1 MERESSFVFY
11 RSFKEAIDNC
21 PEEDRLAIYESIV
34 SYALDG
40 TPPEITGGTIRIVW
54 PLIEPQLNANRDKRR
69 AGRKGGAPRKTN
81 GSDNVIT
88 SGYPSVIT
96 SGSHSREPNVNE
108 NENENENGGHNVIT
122 SFDQIPR

>member
-11 RSFKEAIDNC
+11 RSFKEAIDKC

-40 TPPEITGGTIRIVW
+40 TPPEITGGAIRIVW
-54 PLIEPQLNANRDKRR
+54 PLIEPQLNANRDKRK

-81 GSDNVIT
+81 GSYNEIT
-88 SGYPSVIT
+88 TGYPSVIT

>member
-40 TPPEITGGTIRIVW
+40 TPPEITGGAIRIVW
-54 PLIEPQLNANRDKRR
+54 PLIEPQLNANRDKRK
-69 AGRKGGAPRKTN
+69 AGRRGGAPRKTN
-81 GSDNVIT
+81 GSYNEIT
-88 SGYPSVIT
+88 NGYPSVIT
-96 SGSHSREPNVNE
+96 SGYSVVRTIGFSWGSTFASSLSLVSI
-108 NENENENGGHNVIT
+108 GI
-122 SFDQIPR
+122 

>member
-11 RSFKEAIDNC
+11 RSFKDAIDNC

-40 TPPEITGGTIRIVW
+40 APPEITGGIIKIVW
-54 PLIEPQLNANRDKRR
+54 PLIELQLNANRDKRK

-81 GSDNVIT
+81 GSYNEIT
-88 SGYPSVIT
+88 NAYPSVIT
-96 SGSHSREPNVNE
+96 SSSHSREPNVNE
-108 NENENENGGHNVIT
+108 NGGHKVIT

>member
-40 TPPEITGGTIRIVW
+40 TPPEITGGAIRIVW
-54 PLIEPQLNANRDKRR
+54 PLIEPQLNANRDKRK

-81 GSDNVIT
+81 GSYNEIT
-88 SGYPSVIT
+88 NGYPSVIT
-96 SGSHSREPNVNE
+96 SSSHSREPNVNE
-108 NENENENGGHNVIT
+108 NDNENGGHKVIT

>member
-1 MERESSFVFY
+1 MFY

-40 TPPEITGGTIRIVW
+40 TPPEITGGAIRIVW
-54 PLIEPQLNANRDKRR
+54 PLIEPQLNANRDKRK
-69 AGRKGGAPRKTN
+69 AGRRGGAPRKTN
-81 GSDNVIT
+81 GSYNEIT
-88 SGYPSVIT
+88 NGYPSVIT

-108 NENENENGGHNVIT
+108 NENENGGHKVIT

>member
-40 TPPEITGGTIRIVW
+40 TPPEITGGAIRIVW
-54 PLIEPQLNANRDKRR
+54 PLIEPQLNANRDKRKV
-69 AGRKGGAPRKTN
+69 GRKGGAPRKTN
-81 GSDNVIT
+81 GSDN
-88 SGYPSVIT
+88 GIT

-108 NENENENGGHNVIT
+108 NENENENGGHKVIT

>member
-40 TPPEITGGTIRIVW
+40 APPEISGGTIRIVW
-54 PLIEPQLNANRDKRR
+54 PLIEPQLNANRDKRK

-81 GSDNVIT
+81 GSDNGIT
-88 SGYPSVIT
+88 TGYPSVIT
-96 SGSHSREPNVNE
+96 SGSHSREPNE
-108 NENENENGGHNVIT
+108 NENENENGGHKVIT

>member
-40 TPPEITGGTIRIVW
+40 TPPEITGGAIRIVW
-54 PLIEPQLNANRDKRR
+54 PLIEPQLNANRDKRK

-81 GSDNVIT
+81 GSDNGIT
-88 SGYPSVIT
+88 TGCQSAIT
-96 SGSHSREPNVNE
+96 IGSHSRQPNVNE
-108 NENENENGGHNVIT
+108 NDNENENGGHKVIT
-122 SFDQIPR
+122 SYDQIPR

>member
-21 PEEDRLAIYESIV
+21 QEEDRLAIYESIV

-40 TPPEITGGTIRIVW
+40 TPPEITGGVIGIVW
-54 PLIEPQLNANRDKRR
+54 PLIEPQLNANRDKRK

-81 GSDNVIT
+81 GFDNGIT
-88 SGYPSVIT
+88 TGCPSVIT

-108 NENENENGGHNVIT
+108 NENENGAHKVIT
-122 SFDQIPR
+122 SFDQVPR

>member
-40 TPPEITGGTIRIVW
+40 THPEITGGAIRIVW

-81 GSDNVIT
+81 GS
-88 SGYPSVIT
+88 
-96 SGSHSREPNVNE
+96 HSREPNVNE
-108 NENENENGGHNVIT
+108 NENENGGHKVIT
-122 SFDQIPR
+122 SFDQIPQ

>member
-11 RSFKEAIDNC
+11 RSFKEAIDKC

-40 TPPEITGGTIRIVW
+40 TPPEITGGVIRIVW
-54 PLIEPQLNANRDKRR
+54 PLIEPQLNANRDKRK

-81 GSDNVIT
+81 GSYNEKT
-88 SGYPSVIT
+88 NGYPSVIT

-108 NENENENGGHNVIT
+108 NDNENGGHKVIT

>member
-40 TPPEITGGTIRIVW
+40 APPEITGGTIKIVW
-54 PLIEPQLNANRDKRR
+54 PLIEPQLNANRDKRK

-81 GSDNVIT
+81 GSYNEIT
-88 SGYPSVIT
+88 NGYPSVTT

-108 NENENENGGHNVIT
+108 NENENGGHKVIT